1 MKKSSSIALGV
12 CLAGALAI
20 GIGLRAAAAQMA
32 DIVTVKLPYA
42 ASVGKVTLPAGE
54 YTIRDLKDDGSTAV
68 LSIRSAAGPGVSALV
83 TQVSSPNN
91 KPAGQ
96 TEVVLAR
103 WRQIPDRQNLAA
115 GTRLRIRFAPRPFPR
130 ALTPIGASSPFQIP
144 PSPR

>member
-83 TQVSSPNN
+83 TQVSRPNH
-91 KPAGQ
+91 KATGQ
-96 TEVVLAR
+96 TEVVLR
-103 WRQIPDRQNLAA
+103 HEGGKYQIDKIWLQGRDYGYDLHP
-115 GTRLRIRFAPRPFPR
+115 
-130 ALTPIGASSPFQIP
+130 ALSHE
-144 PSPR
+144 R

>member
-68 LSIRSAAGPGVSALV
+68 LSIQSAAGPGVSALV

-91 KPAGQ
+91 KPARQ
-96 TEVVLAR
+96 TEVVLR
-103 WRQIPDRQNLAA
+103 HEGGKYQIDKIWLQ
-115 GTRLRIRFAPRPFPR
+115 GRLRIRFAPRHFPPAVTR
-130 ALTPIGASSPFQIP
+130 
-144 PSPR
+144 

>member
-20 GIGLRAAAAQMA
+20 GIGPRSATAQMA

-54 YTIRDLKDDGSTAV
+54 YTIRDLKDDGSTTV
-68 LSIRSAAGPGVSALV
+68 LSIQSAAGPGVSALV

-91 KPAGQ
+91 KPAGH
-96 TEVVLAR
+96 TEVVLR
-103 WRQIPDRQNLAA
+103 HEGGKYQIDKIWLQGRGYGYDLHPAISHER
-115 GTRLRIRFAPRPFPR
+115 
-130 ALTPIGASSPFQIP
+130 
-144 PSPR
+144 

>member
-83 TQVSSPNN
+83 TQVKIRSDS
-91 KPAGQ
+91 GRHHCSTHR
-96 TEVVLAR
+96 TEEHVGAE
-103 WRQIPDRQNLAA
+103 NL
-115 GTRLRIRFAPRPFPR
+115 RSCM
-130 ALTPIGASSPFQIP
+130 IGNS
-144 PSPR
+144 R